1 MPLNR
6 TKKNKSRKYKPNTLN
21 SHNKINKTR
30 KNKINICSNLSFSDC
45 EIAVLRQAIDKAE
58 EKQGKRKIE
67 SPEIKK
73 IITIVEDFIK
83 KKKLIVYG
91 GLAINNILPKEDQFY
106 NKEIEVPYYDFFSSN
121 ALNDA
126 KELANIFFKNGFE
139 EVEAKSGQHHGTY
152 KVFVNFMGIADI
164 TYLSKELFNS
174 LKKDAKKI
182 NGINYAPPNYLRMGM
197 YLELSRPDGDV
208 SRWEKVLKRLILLN
222 KHYPLKNK
230 QCLYINFQRTMEN
243 KNNEEIIYETTKN
256 TLIEQGVVFFGGY
269 ALSLYSRYMPNY
281 LKKKIEQIPDFDV
294 LSEEPLKTAQIIKE
308 RLNEENIHKVKII
321 KHNGIGEI
329 IAPHYEIRVG
339 NDTIVFIYQPLAC
352 HSYNEIKIFSNKIKI
367 ATIDTMLS
375 FYLAFMYSTRPYYD
389 KDRILCMASYL
400 FKVQEKNRL
409 AQKGLLKR
417 FSINCYGHQE
427 TIEEMR
433 SIKTEKYNLLKNNPN
448 NLEYQEWFL
457 RYRPIDIQRK
467 LKKGEKKEK
476 KEKKK
481 N

>member
-1 MPLNR
+1 MVLNKTKR
-6 TKKNKSRKYKPNTLN
+6 NKTKIYKTKTYKTKKNILCN
-21 SHNKINKTR
+21 
-30 KNKINICSNLSFSDC
+30 NLSFSDC

-73 IITIVEDFIK
+73 IINIVEDFIK

-106 NKEIEVPYYDFFSSN
+106 NKEIEVPDYDFFSFN

-126 KELANIFFKNGFE
+126 KELTNIFFQNGFE

-182 NGINYAPPNYLRMGM
+182 NGIYYAPPNYLRMGM

-230 QCLYINFQRTMEN
+230 QCLYVSFQRNMEN
-243 KNNEEIIYETTKN
+243 KDNEEIIYETTKN

-281 LKKKIEQIPDFDV
+281 LKKKIEEIPDFDV
-294 LSEEPLKTAQIIKE
+294 LSEEPLKTAEIVKE
-308 RLNEENIHKVKII
+308 RLNEANINKVKII

-329 IAPHYEIRVG
+329 IAPHYEIKVG
-339 NDTIVFIYQPLAC
+339 NDTIAFIYQPLAC
-352 HSYNEIKIFSNKIKI
+352 HSYNEIYISNNKIKI
-367 ATIDTMLS
+367 ASIDTMLS

-409 AQKGLLKR
+409 VQKGLLKR
-417 FSINCYGHQE
+417 FSINCFGHQE
-427 TIEEMR
+427 TLEEMR
-433 SIKTEKYNLLKNNPN
+433 SIKTEKYNLLKKDPN
-448 NLEYQEWFL
+448 SLEYEEWFL
-457 RYRPIDIQRK
+457 RYRPIDIKKRK
-467 LKKGEKKEK
+467 IILEKRKKKKEK
-476 KEKKK
+476 VKKK
-481 N
+481 K